1 MRRLAI
7 VTLVVVLTT
16 TVLGVAWA
24 ATHTGKKEGLER
36 DRDVR
41 KITQQLFEKQ
51 HHDRFGNVSLREL
64 LGGIRQYRRL
74 AVTTTWRV
82 GHARGSELRS
92 PAGSL
97 SRASGSAAAPAPAAN
112 PITGSQWTQIGP
124 APLQIDPGGGSC
136 DGGALNCNNDYQ
148 GVGPDSGMVTDI
160 AVDPRNTTDRTIY
173 IAANDGGVW
182 KSNDGGSTWTPRTDD
197 QVSLS
202 IGALALDPANPS
214 IVYAGT
220 GAQPV
225 ATNGFVKGA
234 GILKSTDGGQTWS
247 TVGASVFTGLR
258 INRMVMP
265 AANVLLVG
273 SSSGLYR
280 SVDGGVNFGNNSPNF
295 DNGQPVL
302 GSGALIS
309 DLHLD
314 TANSNTVYSAVSNQG
329 LFRSTDG
336 GATFP
341 TNLFSNTGGPTGTL
355 NYISFAQSTN
365 PNNQE
370 IVASI
375 QGGTYQLI
383 RSTNGGTSWSGPSAT
398 ASTAAGQN
406 NGCQCGYDQTV
417 GIDPQ
422 DANQVY
428 IGFQEL
434 YQSSDGGQ
442 AFNTTP
448 VTHGQTHW
456 DHHAITFSPSSH
468 WGGGGAPTT
477 MYVGEDGGFARST
490 DGGANWTNLNAGIG
504 TNLLRAIDI
513 GRGSSANNADT
524 YGGMQDTGTSERRAG
539 FSGNDWHLGID
550 GDGGAVAVDPSNPQ
564 RAYGQDD
571 GGYIITT
578 NGGNTWDFS
587 TPHGLPSAFRFAIDP
602 NTPANVFATTAT
614 GNGFNPAAVLY
625 ESTDSGN
632 NYTSIHT
639 FPSAVW
645 AVANTAADSNTMWVG
660 LNNGTVQYA
669 TNLLSGSSSTW
680 TSVSI
685 PGAPAGQFVSGIAID
700 PTNTSRVVVTYTG
713 FFGNNPTNL
722 RTKHVFLTT
731 DGGTSWADISGTD
744 GGTQNLPDLPVN
756 SVVMDPGTTPPSII
770 VADDAG
776 VLRSVDNGG
785 TWQRL
790 GVGLPL
796 VDATWLAMDTSATP
810 PVLRVGTYGRSAF
823 ELTPATGPALAVN
836 ADLAFDRVPV
846 GRRAT
851 RVAQLFNVGTSDLH
865 VVSFTRTSGSPEF
878 SIISGP
884 PTPVTIAPGEEIDY
898 TVQFA
903 PTSRGDKTATFTVQS
918 DDPNS
923 PSTQIPASGTGVTGE
938 IELSG
943 DLNFGTVARGT
954 TATRPVVVHNVGEGF
969 LTVSSVTMSGDSS
982 FSVEPTP
989 STPLVIQ
996 PGETATFH
1004 VRFSPPANSGP
1015 GTLTGT
1021 LHVLSDDP
1029 DAADSTLPASG
1040 IVGVPVTGVSSS
1052 ALHFGGVPVDNRTSP
1067 HFADRVV
1074 TITNQASCAGCD
1086 VHVTSLPITGP
1097 NAADFSVVAP
1107 PSLPATIGS
1116 GNHLDL
1122 TVRFNPS
1129 DEGPRSATLT
1139 VNSDDPVSPSIGV
1152 LLEGTGLVP
1161 GITTPDSTVVFGP
1174 TVFDPACSGLCGKV
1188 FNEAYTNNG
1197 QAELI
1202 VDSIAFAGSPAFSGP
1217 GATSPPSRF
1226 ATNSGSVEPIT
1237 FHPTGGSA
1245 RALTGTMTITDNMGA
1260 APTAPPVSRTV
1271 NLCGESVGRGVRVLA
1286 VHPNGAPYAS
1296 LKSLKLISHG
1306 FHTNININLKNLS
1319 LTTIDPPTSC
1329 QRIQFQYENQNLAS
1343 TDKAGNQGA
1352 YYTLTVTAGNQA
1364 QTTSFTL
1371 AVNEFKVI
1379 VLTVP

>member
-1 MRRLAI
+1 MRRLA
-7 VTLVVVLTT
+7 VVSLVLVLFAALIGAASATT
-16 TVLGVAWA
+16 HGA
-24 ATHTGKKEGLER
+24 KKEGLER
-36 DRDVR
+36 DRDTR
-41 KITQQLFEKQ
+41 KIVQQLFEKQ
-51 HHDRFGNVSLREL
+51 HHDRFGDVKLREL

-74 AVTTTWRV
+74 PVSVAWRV
-82 GHARGSELRS
+82 GRARGSGLKS
-92 PAGSL
+92 TAGRPSEAL
-97 SRASGSAAAPAPAAN
+97 VSAAASAPTAN
-112 PITGSQWTQIGP
+112 PVTGSQWTQIGP

-136 DGGALNCNNDYQ
+136 DGGALNCNNDFQ
-148 GVGPDSGMVTDI
+148 GLGPDSGMVTDI
-160 AVDPRNTTDRTIY
+160 AIDPRNTTDRTIY

-182 KSNDGGSTWTPRTDD
+182 KSTDGGSTWTPETDN

-202 IGALALDPANPS
+202 TGALALDPANPS

-265 AANVLLVG
+265 ATSVLLVG
-273 SSSGLYR
+273 SSNGLYR
-280 SVDGGVNFGNNSPNF
+280 SVDGGLTFGNNSPNF

-302 GSGALIS
+302 GSGALVS

-314 TANSNTVYSAVSNQG
+314 TANPNTVYAAVSNQG
-329 LFRSTDG
+329 LFESTDG

-375 QGGTYQLI
+375 QGGTYRLI
-383 RSTNGGTSWSGPSAT
+383 RSTDGGTTWSGPSAS
-398 ASTAAGQN
+398 ASTAAAQN

-417 GIDPQ
+417 GVDPQ

-434 YQSSDGGQ
+434 YKSSDGGQ
-442 AFNTTP
+442 TFNTTP

-456 DHHAITFSPSSH
+456 DHHAITFSPSTH
-468 WGGGGAPTT
+468 WGGGGPPTT
-477 MYVGEDGGFARST
+477 MYVGTDGGFAQST
-490 DGGANWTNLNAGIG
+490 DGGANWTNLNDGIA
-504 TNLLRAIDI
+504 TNLFRAIDI

-550 GDGGAVAVDPSNPQ
+550 GDGGAVAVDPSDPQ

-578 NGGNTWDFS
+578 DGGNTWDFS

-614 GNGFNPAAVLY
+614 GNGFNPGAVLY

-632 NYTSIHT
+632 NYSSIHT

-645 AVANTAADSNTMWVG
+645 ALANTATDSNTMWVG
-660 LNNGTVQYA
+660 LANGTVQHT

-685 PGAPAGQFVSGIAID
+685 PGSPAGQFVSGIAID
-700 PTNTSRVVVTYTG
+700 PTNTTRVVVTYTG

-731 DGGTSWADISGTD
+731 DGGTSWTDISGTD

-823 ELTPATGPALAVN
+823 ELTPATGPLLAVN
-836 ADLAFDRVPV
+836 ADLAFGQVAV
-846 GRRAT
+846 GERAT
-851 RVAQLFNVGTSDLH
+851 RIVQLFNVGSADLH
-865 VVSFTRTSGSPEF
+865 VVSFTRTAGSPEF

-884 PTPVTIAPGEEIDY
+884 ATPVTVAPGEEIDY

-903 PTSRGDKTATFTVQS
+903 PTSPGDKTATFTVQS

-923 PSTQIPASGTGVTGE
+923 PTQIPASGTGVTGE
-938 IELSG
+938 IEL
-943 DLNFGTVARGT
+943 
-954 TATRPVVVHNVGEGF
+954 P
-969 LTVSSVTMSGDSS
+969 
-982 FSVEPTP
+982 
-989 STPLVIQ
+989 
-996 PGETATFH
+996 
-1004 VRFSPPANSGP
+1004 
-1015 GTLTGT
+1015 
-1021 LHVLSDDP
+1021 
-1029 DAADSTLPASG
+1029 
-1040 IVGVPVTGVSSS
+1040 SSS
-1052 ALHFGGVPVDNRTSP
+1052 LDFGGIPVDNRTSP
-1067 HFADRVV
+1067 HSADQVV
-1074 TITNQASCAGCD
+1074 TVVNKASCSRCD
-1086 VHVTSLPITGP
+1086 LHVTSLAITG
-1097 NAADFSVVAP
+1097 ADASDFQVVAP
-1107 PSLPATIGS
+1107 PSLPATIAPGS
-1116 GNHLDL
+1116 HLDL

-1129 DEGPRSATLT
+1129 DAGLRTATLT
-1139 VNSDDPVSPSIGV
+1139 IGSDDPDFPFVTVS
-1152 LLEGTGLVP
+1152 LQGTGLLP
-1161 GITTPDSTVVFGP
+1161 GITTPDSTVIFGP
-1174 TVFDPACSGLCGKV
+1174 TVYDPVCAGLCGKV
-1188 FNEAYTNNG
+1188 FNEPYVNNG

-1202 VDSIAFAGSPAFSGP
+1202 VDSITFGGSPAFSGP

-1226 ATNSGSVEPIT
+1226 APNSGSVEPIT
-1237 FHPTGGSA
+1237 FHPTGGPA
-1245 RALTGTMTITDNMGA
+1245 RALTGTMTIDDTMGP
-1260 APTAPPVSRTV
+1260 APTAAPVSRTV
-1271 NLCGESVGRGVRVLA
+1271 NLCGESVGRGIRVLA
-1286 VHPNGAPYAS
+1286 VQSDGTPYPS

-1306 FHTNININLKNLS
+1306 FHTAVNVNLKNLA

-1329 QRIQFQYENQNLAS
+1329 QRIQFQYENQDLPS
-1343 TDKAGNQGA
+1343 TDKAGNQGG
-1352 YYTLTVTAGNQA
+1352 YYTLTVTAGNQS
-1364 QTTSFTL
+1364 QTITFTL

>member
-1 MRRLAI
+1 MRRPVI
-7 VTLVVVLTT
+7 VIVVVALCAAM
-16 TVLGVAWA
+16 VGVAAA
-24 ATHTGKKEGLER
+24 ATFARKSEGLDR

-41 KITQQLFEKQ
+41 KIQQELFVKQ
-51 HHDRFGNVSLREL
+51 HHDRFGNVSVRQLF
-64 LGGIRQYRRL
+64 GGIRQYRRL
-74 AVTTTWRV
+74 SISASWRV
-82 GHARGSELRS
+82 RH
-92 PAGSL
+92 
-97 SRASGSAAAPAPAAN
+97 ASGSQLARASRGAATQAPVAN

-148 GVGPDSGMVTDI
+148 GLGPDSGMVTDI

-182 KSNDGGSTWTPRTDD
+182 KSTDGGSTWTPTSDN

-214 IVYAGT
+214 VVYAGT

-247 TVGASVFTGLR
+247 TVGASVFTGVR

-265 AANVLLVG
+265 ASNVLLVG
-273 SSSGLYR
+273 SGNGLYR
-280 SVDGGVNFGNNSPNF
+280 SVDGGLNFGNNSPNF

-314 TANSNTVYSAVSNQG
+314 TANPNTVYAAVSNQG

-341 TNLFSNTGGPTGTL
+341 PTNNLFNNTGGPTGTL
-355 NYISFAQSTN
+355 NYISFAQSTS

-383 RSTNGGTSWSGPSAT
+383 RSTDGGASWSGPSAS

-434 YQSSDGGQ
+434 YKSSDGGQ
-442 AFNTTP
+442 TFNTTA

-456 DHHAITFSPSSH
+456 DHHAIAFSPSTH

-490 DGGANWTNLNAGIG
+490 NGGANWTNLDDGIA
-504 TNLLRAIDI
+504 TNLFRAIDI
-513 GRGSSANNADT
+513 GRGSAANNAYT
-524 YGGMQDTGTSERRAG
+524 YGGMQDTGSSERRAG

-578 NGGNTWDFS
+578 DGGNTWDFS
-587 TPHGLPSAFRFAIDP
+587 TPHGLPSAFRFAVDP

-614 GNGFNPAAVLY
+614 GNGFNPGAVLY
-625 ESTDSGN
+625 ESTNSGN
-632 NYTSIHT
+632 NYSSIHT
-639 FPSAVW
+639 FSSPVW
-645 AVANTAADSNTMWVG
+645 AMANTAADSNTMWVG
-660 LNNGTVQYA
+660 LANGTVQYS
-669 TNLLSGSSSTW
+669 TNLLSGGSSTW

-685 PGAPAGQFVSGIAID
+685 PGKPAGQFVSGIAID

-731 DGGTSWADISGTD
+731 DGGTSWNDVSGVD

-810 PVLRVGTYGRSAF
+810 PVLRVGTWGRSTY

-836 ADLAFDRVPV
+836 ADLGFGPVPV

-851 RVAQLFNVGTSDLH
+851 RIVQLFNVGSADLH
-865 VVSFTRTSGSPEF
+865 VVSFTRTAGSPEF
-878 SIISGP
+878 SITSGP

-954 TATRPVVVHNVGEGF
+954 TATRAVVVHNVGEGF
-969 LTVSSVTMSGDSS
+969 LTVSSVTMSGDPA

-1004 VRFSPPANSGP
+1004 VRFSPLGNAGP

-1021 LHVLSDDP
+1021 LHVQSDDP
-1029 DAADSTLPASG
+1029 DVADSTLPASG

-1052 ALHFGGVPVDNRTSP
+1052 ALHFGEVPVDNRTSP

-1086 VHVTSLPITGP
+1086 VHVTSLPITGANP
-1097 NAADFSVVAP
+1097 TDFSVVAP
-1107 PSLPATIGS
+1107 PSLPATIGA

-1129 DEGPRSATLT
+1129 DAGQRTATLT
-1139 VNSDDPVSPSIGV
+1139 VNSDDPVSPSIAV
-1152 LLEGTGLVP
+1152 SLEGTGLIP
-1161 GITTPDSTVVFGP
+1161 GITTPDDTIIFGP
-1174 TVFDPACSGLCGKV
+1174 TVFDPQCAGLCGKV
-1188 FNEAYTNNG
+1188 FNEPYQNNG

-1202 VDSIAFAGSPAFSGP
+1202 VDTISFAGSSAFSGP

-1226 ATNSGSVEPIT
+1226 SPNSGSVEPVT
-1237 FHPTGGSA
+1237 FHPTGGPA
-1245 RALTGTMTITDNMGA
+1245 RKLTGTMTITDTMGS

-1271 NLCGESVGRGVRVLA
+1271 NLCGESVGRGIRVLA
-1286 VHPNGAPYAS
+1286 VHPDGTPYAS
-1296 LKSLKLISHG
+1296 MKSLKLISHG
-1306 FHTNININLKNLS
+1306 FHTNVNINLKNLS

-1329 QRIQFQYENQNLAS
+1329 RRIQFQYENQNLPS
-1343 TDKAGNQGA
+1343 TDKSGNQGA
-1352 YYTLTVTAGNQA
+1352 YYTLTVTVGNQA
-1364 QTTSFTL
+1364 QTVSFTL